1 MEIGHVSQN
10 KYSKLLL
17 ITPSPS
23 YSPYTCKQQHH
34 PIISPPTPLGVC
46 CFRKQLLF
54 FLDSPRIP
62 VVWLLI
68 SLSQIL
74 LKVVVLI
81 YKGKENKKRKNKL
94 YLQCL
99 QEWHVSLKGI
109 EKLFVLFFFIAHFHF
124 TRTFLFYYQEIRK
137 CYNF

>member
-81 YKGKENKKRKNKL
+81 YKGKENKKKKEKIVFTVFAGMACFFKGNRKTV
-94 YLQCL
+94 C
-99 QEWHVSLKGI
+99 
-109 EKLFVLFFFIAHFHF
+109 FI
-124 TRTFLFYYQEIRK
+124 LFYSSFSLHSYIFILLSR
-137 CYNF
+137 N